1 MSFNS
6 MGGKASQA
14 RPPEKGSFPLDREH
28 RCEKM
33 KSEFLTCL
41 KQNDNGHAACRAI
54 SKAYLE
60 CRQQHELMD
69 DTPLAQLGFT
79 DAASEAAK
87 KAATN
92 DLNGEKNKG
101 DWVAGMH
108 IKERPK
114 SSFAISDPSTWFKRG
129 GAQH

>member
-1 MSFNS
+1 MSGHLYGLS
-6 MGGKASQA
+6 GVPAAEQSYGRDTAGGGARKSSQKLQSHTSA
-14 RPPEKGSFPLDREH
+14 AGFDRCHPSHYHKPHFPPS
-28 RCEKM
+28 
-33 KSEFLTCL
+33 
-41 KQNDNGHAACRAI
+41 
-54 SKAYLE
+54 
-60 CRQQHELMD
+60 
-69 DTPLAQLGFT
+69 QLGFT
-79 DAASEAAK
+79 EAASEAAK

-114 SSFAISDPSTWFKRG
+114 STFAISDPSTWFRRG